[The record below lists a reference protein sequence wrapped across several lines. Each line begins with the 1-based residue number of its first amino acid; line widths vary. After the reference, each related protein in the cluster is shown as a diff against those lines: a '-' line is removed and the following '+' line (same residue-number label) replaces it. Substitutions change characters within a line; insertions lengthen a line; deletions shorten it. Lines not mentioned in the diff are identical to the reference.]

1 MSVSGLLMRLG
12 LSLPEHLL
20 SDEKF
25 ATLTGE
31 RIYLFLVSQ
40 GELIWHGAWMNS
52 VNETAFNEVISQF
65 LTVMEVSAKA
75 EQLLE
80 PEASYAPFSVTT
92 DGWNP
97 GQNAW
102 KNNVPGITVNECQ
115 LHGRKRVD
123 VTLDAYAQEH
133 PDLNEADRHQLK
145 QQFDHIFAAKSSR
158 CKFSVDKKVR

>member
-1 MSVSGLLMRLG
+1 MCLG

-52 VNETAFNEVISQF
+52 VKETAFKEEISQF

-75 EQLLE
+75 QKRL
-80 PEASYAPFSVTT
+80 AR
-92 DGWNP
+92 P
-97 GQNAW
+97 GQLRPFLCNDRRLGAW
-102 KNNVPGITVNECQ
+102 PKCLE
-115 LHGRKRVD
+115 K
-123 VTLDAYAQEH
+123 
-133 PDLNEADRHQLK
+133 
-145 QQFDHIFAAKSSR
+145 
-158 CKFSVDKKVR
+158 

>member
-52 VNETAFNEVISQF
+52 VNETAFNEAISQF
-65 LTVMEVSAKA
+65 LTVMETSAKA

-80 PEASYAPFSVTT
+80 PEASYAPSCLFLKLRIII
-92 DGWNP
+92 DQEKQLIDLDF
-97 GQNAW
+97 GQ
-102 KNNVPGITVNECQ
+102 K
-115 LHGRKRVD
+115 
-123 VTLDAYAQEH
+123 
-133 PDLNEADRHQLK
+133 
-145 QQFDHIFAAKSSR
+145 
-158 CKFSVDKKVR
+158 KFC